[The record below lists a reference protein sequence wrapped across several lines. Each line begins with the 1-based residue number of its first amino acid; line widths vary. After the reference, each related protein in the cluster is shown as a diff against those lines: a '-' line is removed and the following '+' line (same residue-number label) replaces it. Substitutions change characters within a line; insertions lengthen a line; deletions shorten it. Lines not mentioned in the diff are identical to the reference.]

1 MRVTNIKVPVLFLIV
16 VVFSSLISIQGQNK
30 SKEKPNVLL
39 IMVDDMNDW
48 VGAFGGHS
56 QAITP
61 NMDKL
66 ASKSTVF
73 KKAYCSAAL
82 CNPSRTSMLTGY
94 QPFTTGVYGNNEVFR
109 KIKGFENTI
118 TLPQYFEKNGY
129 KTAASGKIFHNPRGT
144 KPEPKEGSDPGSFQE
159 EHKGGLGTPY
169 PKNRFQNDIDFKRAG
184 VKGSK
189 IRSFDWGPVE
199 IQDEKTPDWKSADY
213 AVSFLKKEHEKP
225 FFLACGIFRPHLPL
239 YAPKKYFNLFNE
251 EDIVLPKILENDLND
266 VGKIGRN
273 WVGQGLHNEILRNNK
288 WKSAVRGYLA
298 SLAFADACVGHVLD
312 NLEASKYNENTIIV
326 LMGDHGWHLGE
337 KEHWS
342 KQTLW
347 EESAKTPLIIFDPRS
362 KNKGVSL
369 RTVSLIDVYP
379 TLLELCDLPAKNDL
393 DGNSFKHLVSKP
405 NGEWNRSAITTK
417 GDGNYTLR
425 NENYRYIVYSDGFE
439 ELYDHRIDP
448 MEWEN
453 IADVKSKTKVIENFR
468 KELKVIL
475 NK

>member
-1 MRVTNIKVPVLFLIV
+1 MKKYLLSLIFV
-16 VVFSSLISIQGQNK
+16 SSFFMVFSQ
-30 SKEKPNVLL
+30 EKPNVLL

-73 KKAYCSAAL
+73 KNAYCSAAL

-94 QPFTTGVYGNNEVFR
+94 QPFTTGVYGNKEIFR
-109 KIKGFENTI
+109 KMKGFENTI

-129 KTAASGKIFHNPRGT
+129 KTAAAGKIFHNPRG
-144 KPEPKEGSDPGSFQE
+144 KAAAPKEGSDPGSFQE
-159 EHKGGLGTPY
+159 EDKGGLGVPY
-169 PKNRFQNDIDFKRAG
+169 PKERFTHGINFKRAG

-189 IRSFDWGPVE
+189 TRSFDWAGVE
-199 IQDEKTPDWKSADY
+199 TEDEQTNDWKSADY
-213 AVSFLKKEHEKP
+213 GVQFLKKEHDKP

-239 YAPKKYFNLFNE
+239 YAPQKYFDLFKE
-251 EDIVLPKILENDLND
+251 EDIVLPKILQNDLQD
-266 VGKIGRN
+266 VGKIGKN
-273 WVGQGLHNEILRNNK
+273 WAGGRLHAEILRNNK
-288 WKSAVRGYLA
+288 WKSIVKGYLA
-298 SLAFADACVGHVLD
+298 SLAFADACVGHILD
-312 NLEASKYNENTIIV
+312 NLDKSAYKDNTIIV

-347 EESAKTPLIIFDPRS
+347 EESAKTPLIIFDPRN
-362 KNKGVSL
+362 KNNGVSIK
-369 RTVSLIDVYP
+369 TVSLIDVYP
-379 TLLELCDLPAKNDL
+379 TLLDLCDLPVKKDL
-393 DGNSFKHLVSKP
+393 DGNSFKHLVSNPK
-405 NGEWNRSAITTK
+405 GEWNRSAITTK
-417 GDGNYTLR
+417 GEGNYTLR
-425 NENYRYIVYSDGFE
+425 NEDYRYIVYSDGFE

-448 MEWEN
+448 MEWKN
-453 IADVKSKTKVIENFR
+453 IAEVKSSKTVLNNFR

>member
-1 MRVTNIKVPVLFLIV
+1 MKFEKLKVFTVLVAIIV
-16 VVFSSLISIQGQNK
+16 SSLNTIKGQ
-30 SKEKPNVLL
+30 SKKNQKPNVLF

-48 VGAFGGHS
+48 VGAFGGNP
-56 QAITP
+56 QALTP

-66 ASKSTVF
+66 AAKSTVF
-73 KKAYCSAAL
+73 KNAYCSAAL

-94 QPFTTGVYGNNEVFR
+94 QPFTTGVYGNVEVFR
-109 KIKGFENTI
+109 KIKGFENTV
-118 TLPQYFEKNGY
+118 TLPQYFAKNGY
-129 KTAASGKIFHNPRGT
+129 KTAAAGKIFHNPRGT

-169 PKNRFQNDIDFKRAG
+169 PKQRFQNGLNFKRAG

-189 IRSFDWGPVE
+189 TKSFDWGPVDVA
-199 IQDEKTPDWKSADY
+199 DEKTPDWKSADY
-213 AVSFLKKEHEKP
+213 AANFLQKNHDKP

-239 YAPKKYFNLFNE
+239 YAPKKYFDLFNE
-251 EDIVLPKILENDLND
+251 DDIVLPEVLKNDLQD
-266 VGKIGRN
+266 VGKIGSN
-273 WVGQGLHNEILRNNK
+273 WSGGKLHNEILLNKK

-312 NLEASKYNENTIIV
+312 NLNNSNYKDNTIIV

-347 EESAKTPLIIFDPRS
+347 EESAKTPLIIFDPRNKS
-362 KNKGVSL
+362 KSVSV
-369 RTVSLIDVYP
+369 RTVSLIDIYP
-379 TLLELCDLPAKNDL
+379 TLIELCNLPKKDDL
-393 DGNSFKHLVSKP
+393 DGHSFKHLVANP
-405 NGEWNRSAITTK
+405 EGDWQHSALTTK
-417 GDGNYTLR
+417 GLGNHSLR

-448 MEWEN
+448 MEWYN
-453 IADVKSKTKVIENFR
+453 IANNKQNIKVLEGFR
-468 KELKVIL
+468 KELKALL
-475 NK
+475 N